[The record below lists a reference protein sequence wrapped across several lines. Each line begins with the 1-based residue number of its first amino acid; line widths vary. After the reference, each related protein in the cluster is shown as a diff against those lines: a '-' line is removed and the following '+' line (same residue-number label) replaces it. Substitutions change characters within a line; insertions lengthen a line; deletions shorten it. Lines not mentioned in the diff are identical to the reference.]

1 MMGAYVW
8 TDERV
13 RAALGI
19 PFGSGGG
26 ERSFTRVSTDSRD
39 VEPGELFVALEGE
52 NFDGHDY
59 VADALEKG
67 ASAAVVSRSPDRV
80 DPSAVYEVDDTLVAL
95 GRLASHRRVALNAP
109 IVAITGSSGKTGTK
123 DLTRGALEGSLRVHA
138 TPGNL
143 NNRIGLPMTLLGAP
157 DEAEVVV
164 LEMGTNEPG
173 EIGALAAIAE
183 AQIGVITTISESH
196 LERLESLDGVLTEKL
211 SLLSGLAADGQAV
224 VGDEPSELPEAA
236 RKLHPR
242 CRVAGWTGRADVE
255 LRPDRPEMDLEGC
268 WGFHWKGHPVSLE
281 TPGRHTVRNAM
292 LALTVAD
299 MLDVAPDRAAEG
311 VSRVQPT
318 GMRGEVRRLGGLSLI
333 LDCYNANPQSTRAA
347 IDLLADLSARERVL
361 FLGTM
366 LELGAHSQELHHQVL
381 SYACAG
387 HLETVVATGEFAKA
401 ARSAPALQAW
411 PGLLVRDDPEAAY
424 ADLRSRL
431 EGDEIV
437 LLKASRGVALE
448 RLVPMLEEDF
458 GTASSADAA
467 GRA

>member
-13 RAALGI
+13 RAALGL
-19 PFGSGGG
+19 PVDSGGG
-26 ERSFTRVSTDSRD
+26 ERPFTRVSTDSRN
-39 VEPGELFVALEGE
+39 VEAGELFVALEGGH
-52 NFDGHDY
+52 FDGHDY
-59 VADALEKG
+59 VVEALEKG
-67 ASAAVVSRSPDRV
+67 ASAAVVSRSLDRV
-80 DPSAVYEVDDTLVAL
+80 DPGAVYEVDDTLVAL
-95 GRLASHRRVALNAP
+95 GRLASHRRVALNAS

-138 TPGNL
+138 TYGNL
-143 NNRIGLPMTLLGAP
+143 NNRIGLPMTLLAAP

-173 EIGALAAIAE
+173 EIGALAVIAE
-183 AQIGVITTISESH
+183 AQIGVITTISETH
-196 LERLESLDGVLTEKL
+196 LEKLESLDGVLTEKL
-211 SLLSGLAADGQAV
+211 SLLRGLAAGGQAV
-224 VGDEPSELPEAA
+224 VGDEPSELPDAA
-236 RKLHPR
+236 RKLHPT
-242 CRVAGWTGRADVE
+242 CRVAGWTDGADAD

-281 TPGRHTVRNAM
+281 APGRHTVRNAM

-347 IDLLADLSARERVL
+347 VDLLADLSARERVL

-366 LELGAHSQELHHQVL
+366 LELGDHSDELHHRVL

-387 HLETVVATGEFAKA
+387 RVETVVATGEFAKA
-401 ARSAPALQAW
+401 ARSDPALQAW
-411 PGLLVRDDPEAAY
+411 QGLLVRDDPEVAY

-437 LLKASRGVALE
+437 LLKASRGVELE

-458 GTASSADAA
+458 GTSPPVDAA